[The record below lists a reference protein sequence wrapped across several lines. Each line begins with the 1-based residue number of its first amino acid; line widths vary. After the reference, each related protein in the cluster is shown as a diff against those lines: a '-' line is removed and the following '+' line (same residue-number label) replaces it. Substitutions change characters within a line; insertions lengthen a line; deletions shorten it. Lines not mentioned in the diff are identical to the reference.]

1 MQWHCFLLLSNRLI
15 ICSILLSIRRMC
27 AVLSCLEYVWNI
39 SLSRQVS
46 HFSTLSYVNSNNSI
60 FVLISEDKLALMNL
74 HFSNA
79 KEEKKNDCICH
90 SHDGNLIR
98 QHTVIWSIRMLQTNA
113 SRAVWDRTWTFC
125 LEKGHLMHF
134 FTSMVKSFAFWSWW
148 RHQME
153 TFSALLALCAGNSP
167 VPGEF
172 PALRP
177 VTRSFDFLFDLRL
190 N

>member
-1 MQWHCFLLLSNRLI
+1 MQKR
-15 ICSILLSIRRMC
+15 
-27 AVLSCLEYVWNI
+27 
-39 SLSRQVS
+39 
-46 HFSTLSYVNSNNSI
+46 
-60 FVLISEDKLALMNL
+60 K
-74 HFSNA
+74 
-79 KEEKKNDCICH
+79 KKKNDCICH
-90 SHDGNLIR
+90 SHGGNLIR
-98 QHTVIWSIRMLQTNA
+98 QHTVIWSIRVLQIKA

-148 RHQME
+148 RHHME

-177 VTRSFDFLFDLRL
+177 WQWRGALIFSLICVWINGWVNNRESGDLRHHRAHYDVTVMFFSG
-190 N
+190 